1 MRTFTA
7 LVALAILQG
16 TPAIGQEGK
25 IPKDSARISIPGCS
39 KNRSF
44 VVVRPTA
51 PHEPVRSEIAPGRRF
66 RLNGKKELI
75 EDIKKH
81 EGSMIEVTGLVR
93 TAQLAGRGGVMVG
106 GAQIS
111 GGPPRAPMTSNARSD
126 SGYDEVIIDVES
138 WRLMTDACKT
148 N

>member
-1 MRTFTA
+1 MLPA
-7 LVALAILQG
+7 LAAVALLQG
-16 TPAIGQEGK
+16 APAIAQEGK

-81 EGSMIEVTGLVR
+81 EGSMIEITGLVR
-93 TAQLAGRGGVMVG
+93 QSHLAGRGGVKLG
-106 GAQIS
+106 GAEIS
-111 GGPPRAPMTSNARSD
+111 GGPPRTPMSSSPRND
-126 SGYDEVIIDVES
+126 SGWDEVVIDVES
-138 WRLMTDACKT
+138 WRLMTEACRT
-148 N
+148 DGG